1 MNFKISYVVI
11 FIVSILFCLS
21 VFSQTIPNERQLTIL
36 NKTVDFGDVKPDTIL
51 TAKFFFVNS
60 GKKEV
65 QIEYVNP
72 DCSCTSYFL
81 SKKVI
86 YPSDTAYVELSLNTE
101 NKYGKTKIYSTMK
114 ANTFVEMYKFTII
127 ANVLR

>member
-1 MNFKISYVVI
+1 
-11 FIVSILFCLS
+11 
-21 VFSQTIPNERQLTIL
+21 LTIL

-60 GKKEV
+60 GKREV
-65 QIEYVNP
+65 EIEYVNP
-72 DCSCTSYFL
+72 DCSCTSYSL

-86 YPSDTAYVELSLNTE
+86 YPADTAYVELSLNTA

-114 ANTFVEMYKFTII
+114 ANTFVGMYKLTII
-127 ANVLR
+127 ANVLTF